1 MVAAGS
7 VGRTTRVH
15 LINPLWD
22 WNGGAERRTAETWR
36 LLRRWGDVAVWSE
49 YEPAPEFVASLP
61 VRRISPLRL
70 SMPFGDTIV
79 FVGVYFRIG
88 HWIRLARPQRIVI
101 LYNTDQPD
109 RLAKN
114 LRRIAGCGCRAEV
127 VASSHALARRLGR
140 RLPLLESPIELSPF
154 VGASRPEGRAFTV
167 GRLSRDNATKH
178 HDDDPE
184 LYRRLA
190 AAGCRV
196 RIMGGT
202 CLAGRLAGTPNI
214 EMLPAG
220 AENSVAFLRS
230 IDCFLYRTNARW
242 FEGFGR
248 VVFEA
253 MASGLPVVCSTQGG
267 YADYLSNGR
276 DCLFFDTTAEA
287 VGHVLRLR
295 DDASL
300 RRRLAAAAPVTAQS
314 VVGDALQRRTC
325 EFLFVP
331 SPGRVYRH
339 PEGSARVGRLAI
351 GG

>member
-1 MVAAGS
+1 MAAGT
-7 VGRTTRVH
+7 VARTPQVH

-22 WNGGAERRTAETWR
+22 WNGGAERRTVETWR
-36 LLRRWGDVAVWSE
+36 LLRTWGNVAVWSE
-49 YEPAPEFVASLP
+49 YAPAPEFAASLP
-61 VRRISPLRL
+61 VHRISPLRL
-70 SMPFGDTIV
+70 SMPFGGTIV

-88 HWIRLARPQRIVI
+88 HWIRLARPRRVVI

-114 LRRIAGCGCRAEV
+114 VRRIAGCGCHAEV

-167 GRLSRDNATKH
+167 GRLSRDDTTKH

-196 RIMGGT
+196 RIVGGT
-202 CLAGRLAGTPNI
+202 CLAGRLSGTPNI
-214 EMLPAG
+214 ELLPAG

-253 MASGLPVVCSTQGG
+253 MATGLPVVCSSQGG
-267 YADYLSNGR
+267 YADYLTNGR
-276 DCLFFDTTAEA
+276 DCLLFDTTAKA
-287 VGHVLRLR
+287 VEQVLRVR

-300 RRRLAAAAPVTAQS
+300 RRRLAAVAPVTVQV
-314 VVGDALQRRTC
+314 VVGDPLWRRTRD
-325 EFLFVP
+325 FLFTP
-331 SPGRVYRH
+331 SPGSVYRD
-339 PEGSARVGRLAI
+339 PERSARLGYLAI

>member
-1 MVAAGS
+1 MVAGVA
-7 VGRTTRVH
+7 GRTPRVH

-22 WNGGAERRTAETWR
+22 WNGGADRRTAETWR
-36 LLRRWGDVAVWSE
+36 LLRTWCDVAVWSE
-49 YEPAPEFVASLP
+49 YEPAPEFLASLT
-61 VRRISPLRL
+61 VRRISPHRL
-70 SMPFGDTIV
+70 SIPIGGTMV

-101 LYNTDQPD
+101 IYNTDQPD

-114 LRRIAGCGCRAEV
+114 LHRIAGCGCRAEV

-154 VGASRPEGRAFTV
+154 VGASRPEGRVFTV
-167 GRLSRDNATKH
+167 GRLSRDDATKH

-196 RIMGGT
+196 RLMGGA
-202 CLAGRLAGTPNI
+202 CLAARLAGTPNI
-214 EMLPAG
+214 ELLPAG

-267 YADYLSNGR
+267 YADYLTNGR
-276 DCLFFDTTAEA
+276 DCLLFDTTAEA
-287 VGHVLRLR
+287 VEQVLRLR

-300 RRRLAAAAPVTAQS
+300 RRRLAAVAPVTAHA
-314 VVGDALQRRTC
+314 VVGDALERRTR
-325 EFLFVP
+325 EFLLAP
-331 SPGRVYRH
+331 SAASEYGD
-339 PEGSARVGRLAI
+339 PERFARMGRLAV